1 MLDKHAS
8 LLNAGHTQNDDPVA
22 PPKKKKKAPPKKVK
36 LEVIDKVEVNDTNTG
51 GKGKK
56 RDQSKK
62 DLGGKP
68 PKRKR

>member
-8 LLNAGHTQNDDPVA
+8 VLNAGHTQNDDPVA

-51 GKGKK
+51 GKK

-62 DLGGKP
+62 GLGGKP

>member
-36 LEVIDKVEVNDTNTG
+36 LEVIDKVEDNESNTG

-56 RDQSKK
+56 RDQSTKG
-62 DLGGKP
+62 LGGKP
-68 PKRKR
+68 PKRRR